1 MLRGL
6 AFERRM
12 TEVNQTAVEKLY
24 DIWIGCS
31 MYPVGGGCGEVF
43 QDVFIRL
50 RLLRRAILGNDS
62 ERRSTSNPLAKT
74 LVAIE

>member
-6 AFERRM
+6 TFERRM

-31 MYPVGGGCGEVF
+31 MYPVGGGCGE
-43 QDVFIRL
+43 DVFIRL